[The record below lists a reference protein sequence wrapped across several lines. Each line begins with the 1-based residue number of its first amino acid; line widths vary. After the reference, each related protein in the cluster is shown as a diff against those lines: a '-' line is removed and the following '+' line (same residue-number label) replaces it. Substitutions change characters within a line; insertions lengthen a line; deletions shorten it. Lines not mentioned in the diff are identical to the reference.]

1 MKYSCDLIQDLLPL
15 YCDRVCSKDS
25 AEAVKEHIS
34 TCENCR
40 NIYAGMKQEASMES
54 AEYERRQVASMRQV
68 KKKLKKKNTVFGT
81 IGIVIGILLVVTVI
95 RILLVAG
102 VIVFAVQEGQKD
114 SYTSTDI
121 NEYMSFDDF
130 RGHSK
135 LDIFPEQISGDMEA
149 QEYFYCYADTFLDS
163 TAQIYL
169 ECSYGQDAYS
179 NEIQRLA
186 GIREEYKEKV
196 QTVVYDTESFS
207 YPAYVAINAEDHCYE
222 YALLLGDNRIA
233 YVFLQFIKE
242 EEIAFPVEYLPEG
255 YEEEKEGYSIY
266 VFRGENGDGYCV
278 Y

>member
-15 YCDRVCSKDS
+15 YCDQVCSKDS

-40 NIYAGMKQEASMES
+40 NIYAGMKQDAFMES
-54 AEYERRQVASMRQV
+54 TKYEKQQIASMRQM
-68 KKKLKKKNTVFGT
+68 KKKIKKKNTVFGT

-102 VIVFAVQEGQKD
+102 VIVFAVQEGQED

-121 NEYMSFDDF
+121 NEYGAFDTF

-149 QEYFYCYADTFLDS
+149 QEYFYYYADTFLDS

-169 ECSYGQDAYS
+169 ECSYGEDVYLKEIERLA
-179 NEIQRLA
+179 EIQ
-186 GIREEYKEKV
+186 EEYAGKV
-196 QTVVYDTESFS
+196 QTVVYDTKSFS
-207 YPAYVAINAEDHCYE
+207 HPAYVTIDAENHCYE

-233 YVFLQFIKE
+233 YIFLQFIKE
-242 EEIAFPVEYLPEG
+242 EEVAFPGEYLPEG
-255 YEEEKEGYSIY
+255 YGEEKEGYSIY
-266 VFRGENGDGYCV
+266 VFWGENGDGYCV

>member
-15 YCDRVCSKDS
+15 YCDQVCSKAS
-25 AEAVKEHIS
+25 AEAVEEHMD
-34 TCENCR
+34 TCNDCKKVYEEMKR
-40 NIYAGMKQEASMES
+40 KVSVDSAGYEKQ
-54 AEYERRQVASMRQV
+54 QLASMRQMR
-68 KKKLKKKNTVFGT
+68 KKIKKRNTVVGT
-81 IGIVIGILLVVTVI
+81 IGITVGILLVVTII

-102 VIVFAVQEGQKD
+102 VIVFAVHEGERD

-121 NEYMSFDDF
+121 GEYMAFSDF

-135 LDIFPEQISGDMEA
+135 LDVFPEQINNGMEA
-149 QEYFYCYADTFLDS
+149 EEYYYYYADSFLDA

-169 ECSYGQDAYS
+169 ECIYEEETYLR
-179 NEIQRLA
+179 EIERLK
-186 GIREEYKEKV
+186 GIQEEYKGRV
-196 QTVVYDTESFS
+196 QTVVYDTELFS
-207 YPAYVAINAEDHCYE
+207 CPAYMAIDANDHCYE

-233 YVFLQFIKE
+233 YIFLQFIKE
-242 EEIAFPVEYLPEG
+242 EEIIFPAEYLPKG